1 MHYLPQ
7 SKVFE
12 IIDES
17 DCRPIEVIEDNYIGR
32 RGNELSN
39 TFLIRK
45 KGISS
50 KGLGIRLKSLL
61 GLMPPL
67 LITDTHLET
76 HERLRER

>member
-7 SKVFE
+7 SEVFE
-12 IIDES
+12 IIDEA

-45 KGISS
+45 KDISS
-50 KGLGIRLKSLL
+50 KG
-61 GLMPPL
+61 
-67 LITDTHLET
+67 
-76 HERLRER
+76 